1 MSVMAVTPSHSNL
14 DYFKGSIER
23 SGSVPPTGLIVP
35 FGGGCVCPSKT
46 CYLGTEFSF
55 FLTVLKFCE

>member
-1 MSVMAVTPSHSNL
+1 MTLSHSNL

-35 FGGGCVCPSKT
+35 FRGGCVCPSKT

-55 FLTVLKFCE
+55 F

>member
-1 MSVMAVTPSHSNL
+1 MSVMAMTISHSNL

-23 SGSVPPTGLIVP
+23 SGSVPPTGLTVP
-35 FGGGCVCPSKT
+35 FGGVCVCPSKT

-55 FLTVLKFCE
+55 FNSVEIL